1 MKKTIFFSVV
11 ASLFAS
17 PYSWGH
23 FLAITPQNQV
33 IENGAER
40 TQDFDVYFTHPM
52 TQGPIMAIDK
62 PEEIGYWR
70 LGKKEIL
77 SENLKEISIEQQK
90 AWSLKHQFRR
100 PGTYTFYVNQKP
112 YIEKSENI
120 AIAQYAKV
128 VMDTFAAGEE
138 WAPQLN
144 TPVEIIP
151 LTRPFGLW
159 TNSVFTGRVLKNGKP
174 AAGVSVEVE
183 YDNKSNV
190 PIIKDA
196 YAKHIT
202 TTNAYGEFSV
212 TLPKAGWWGIAALV
226 EADEPIEIDG
236 KSYPLEQAGVIWLQA
251 VDFE

>member
-1 MKKTIFFSVV
+1 MKKTILFPVI
-11 ASLFAS
+11 ASICAS
-17 PYSWGH
+17 FNSWGH

-33 IENGAER
+33 IESGIER
-40 TQDFDVYFTHPM
+40 TQNFDVYFTHPM
-52 TQGPIMAIDK
+52 TQGPIMAIEK
-62 PEEIGYWR
+62 PTEIGYWC
-70 LGKKEIL
+70 LGETENL
-77 SENLKEISIEQQK
+77 SDKLKEISIEQKK
-90 AWSLKHQFRR
+90 AWSLKHQFKR
-100 PGTYTFYVNQKP
+100 PGTYTFYVNQAP

-128 VMDTFAAGEE
+128 VMDTYAAGEE

-190 PIIKDA
+190 PIIADA
-196 YAKHIT
+196 YGKHIT
-202 TTNAYGEFSV
+202 TTNASGEFSV
-212 TLPKAGWWGIAALV
+212 TLPKAGWWGIAALIG
-226 EADEPIEIDG
+226 ADEPIEIDG
-236 KSYPLEQAGVIWLQA
+236 KSYPYEQAGVIWLQTK
-251 VDFE
+251 DFE